1 MEQPE
6 PAASHGSMERPPQ
19 RVAAQLVRRSSDL
32 KIDPSQFMIIS
43 NTPTTRKLW
52 AGRISGGVLTFVSGY
67 VSAATWT
74 RYGTV
79 GGPMTGNTIR
89 FGVFMADGHWVR

>member
-1 MEQPE
+1 M
-6 PAASHGSMERPPQ
+6 
-19 RVAAQLVRRSSDL
+19 
-32 KIDPSQFMIIS
+32 
-43 NTPTTRKLW
+43 W
-52 AGRISGGVLTFVSGY
+52 AGRISGGVLTSISGY

-89 FGVFMADGHWVR
+89 FGVYMADGQWVRGPKPRTLKRRADARQEAGTPTVAFSILFL